1 MDANRFPRKTQYAHN
16 FALTSV
22 SEATPFSDLCSFC
35 FSLQLIKIEDG
46 MMEGDVMFHQFITKT
61 PEEAKA
67 IK

>member
-1 MDANRFPRKTQYAHN
+1 LKSISAETQ
-16 FALTSV
+16 
-22 SEATPFSDLCSFC
+22 FSALCSFC